1 MKVAFSTPDG
11 FVREISARI
20 PRPVKSAFF
29 SAVIIG
35 LMTHLYQFTNK
46 LYNYDELIN
55 TPNGYGTGAESGRW
69 FLKIIGDFTG
79 AQFGNY
85 SLPLVNGMISVLF
98 LAVSAALITGMFRV
112 QSTFLAAA
120 VGGFFISF
128 PAVTSTFLF
137 MYTAPFYAFSVFL
150 SVLAAFLMVRFSGK
164 IVLNIVSVVLIACSL
179 GIYQAY
185 FANTTSLLA
194 MNMILLCAFSGEDKK
209 WKDILFTAIRYVIV
223 LAAGMILYFVLHKTL
238 LHVWGLS
245 MTSYQGL
252 DSMGQT
258 TVKDLLDGL
267 KSCYRDF
274 INLFRGDVMCLNPTK
289 YVKKCYFL
297 IMTALGVSTLGLL
310 FGQKGCKVK
319 KVFLVLGYLVFPV
332 AVYLIYLMTPN
343 GWVYTLMAYPA
354 VFVTIFM
361 AIWADRYQAAF
372 DTKQIAAKGM
382 QWIAAVTSVIMIGV
396 YIWYGN
402 GCYMSLEYTK
412 YHDMSYFQTMV
423 TQIKSLDGYNDD
435 LALALIGNTIDDNTN
450 NTGSLVSGTF
460 GLGGKLDS
468 NISAYS
474 RNYIIIKYLGFSPR
488 FCGYEEI
495 KELMENE
502 EVKEMPCY
510 PDDGAIRIIDGV
522 VVVKLTD
529 S

>member
-1 MKVAFSTPDG
+1 MA
-11 FVREISARI
+11 
-20 PRPVKSAFF
+20 
-29 SAVIIG
+29 
-35 LMTHLYQFTNK
+35 
-46 LYNYDELIN
+46 
-55 TPNGYGTGAESGRW
+55 
-69 FLKIIGDFTG
+69 
-79 AQFGNY
+79 
-85 SLPLVNGMISVLF
+85 
-98 LAVSAALITGMFRV
+98 
-112 QSTFLAAA
+112 
-120 VGGFFISF
+120 
-128 PAVTSTFLF
+128 
-137 MYTAPFYAFSVFL
+137 
-150 SVLAAFLMVRFSGK
+150 
-164 IVLNIVSVVLIACSL
+164 
-179 GIYQAY
+179 
-185 FANTTSLLA
+185 
-194 MNMILLCAFSGEDKK
+194 
-209 WKDILFTAIRYVIV
+209 
-223 LAAGMILYFVLHKTL
+223 
-238 LHVWGLS
+238 
-245 MTSYQGL
+245 
-252 DSMGQT
+252 
-258 TVKDLLDGL
+258 
-267 KSCYRDF
+267 
-274 INLFRGDVMCLNPTK
+274 
-289 YVKKCYFL
+289 
-297 IMTALGVSTLGLL
+297 ALGVSTLGLL

-354 VFVTIFM
+354 VFVRIFM
-361 AIWADRYQAAF
+361 VIWADRYQAAF